1 MKKILFVSM
10 TFALTTGMA
19 LAQGQT
25 QAQVSGQGQAQTQ
38 PQPQIPGQGQ
48 GQLSTTVLTTTTATG
63 EVRTTILKPRPPAAA
78 PIVPTEGVVQVAVRQ
93 GQPLQLINPVAPV
106 RYGNGQQHVMHDPED
121 PGKPKGISLF
131 AWSF

>member
-1 MKKILFVSM
+1 MKKKLLVSTIL
-10 TFALTTGMA
+10 ALTIGMA
-19 LAQGQT
+19 F
-25 QAQVSGQGQAQTQ
+25 AQTPAQ
-38 PQPQIPGQGQ
+38 APAPAQ

-78 PIVPTEGVVQVAVRQ
+78 PIVPTEGVVQVAIRQ
-93 GQPLQLINPVAPV
+93 GSPVQLINPVAPA
-106 RYGNGQQHVMHDPED
+106 RYGNGQEHVMHDPND